1 MRFTKFIEIMRIEK
15 VPVFAHWSL
24 LCVTAVVLIGAI
36 QRPAEMLSL
45 CGSYYGLILLH
56 ECGHLFAARRLGC
69 EVISIRLYPV
79 FGVTRFEEPWSQI
92 DQAGIAWAGVGA
104 QMLIAVPVFLWL
116 KFFGFTRSDAVN
128 VALGMFSYY
137 SVLIAVLNLIPSPPL
152 DGATAW
158 RIFPA
163 LLRRMRKRGVLERNY
178 RQY

>member
-15 VPVFAHWSL
+15 VPVYAHWSL
-24 LCVTAVVLIGAI
+24 LCVTAVVLIGAV

-45 CGSYYGLILLH
+45 CGSYYALILFH

-79 FGVTRFEEPWSQI
+79 FGVTHFEEPWSQL
-92 DQAGIAWAGVGA
+92 DLAGIAWAGVGA

-116 KFFGFTRSDAVN
+116 KFFGFTKFDAVN

-152 DGATAW
+152 DGAIAW

-163 LLRRMRKRGVLERNY
+163 LLRRTRSRAMPERKY
-178 RQY
+178 RKY